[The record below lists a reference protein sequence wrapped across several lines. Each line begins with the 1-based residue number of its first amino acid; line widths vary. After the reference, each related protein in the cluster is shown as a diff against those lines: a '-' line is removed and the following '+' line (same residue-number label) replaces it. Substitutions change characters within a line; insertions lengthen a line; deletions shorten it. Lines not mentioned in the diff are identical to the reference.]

1 MSGGDRAALQSTL
14 LRLCVLSATSLQA
27 VHPSQVPQE
36 TVDNDAAKQDGAKL
50 GEQIHHD
57 LLALLQKAS
66 KDVTALS
73 LAMRPPKGQ
82 VQDTDEPLAGLDD
95 ASVEAASRLL
105 QSLAS
110 DIVPKLVFLANLAQ
124 KNQAVWSLT
133 DAAANDESV
142 KEAQALGAQIVY
154 GEGAKGAKA
163 VDASVGRYFA
173 GEITRAVSEVV
184 ELIAQLC
191 QSFMDAR
198 TRTVLQ
204 RAQARREG
212 AAASTPS
219 VPPPS
224 RAASLGLTKRLWN
237 LCDGLAG
244 QGTAA
249 KHIARLPRSNK
260 EAVAKVWK
268 QSVLVMED
276 GLAELDQAME
286 ATGDEEDDD
295 DAAELGEQWSKP
307 VALSDAER
315 RAAKAVHTLLEHGL
329 AVQKRVCPAVL
340 GSAASAIDYDV
351 VGQIISELSEAQ
363 DDLVSAVLYAG
374 DDALPEDLDAEEQ
387 EETPEGDGHEE
398 GVDEDDEDELRSSAE
413 TYRTLCGQLAALPT
427 PSVSMDEV
435 DRAYDAAL
443 ATFL

>member
-36 TVDNDAAKQDGAKL
+36 YVDNDAAKQDGAKL

-82 VQDTDEPLAGLDD
+82 VQDTEEPLAGLDD

-124 KNQAVWSLT
+124 KNQAVWTLT

-142 KEAQALGAQIVY
+142 KEARKLGAQIVY
-154 GEGAKGAKA
+154 GEGAKGTKA
-163 VDASVGRYFA
+163 VDASVGHYFA
-173 GEITRAVSEVV
+173 TEITRAVSEVV

-212 AAASTPS
+212 AATRAPS

-224 RAASLGLTKRLWN
+224 RAASLSLTKRLWN

-244 QGTAA
+244 QGTAV

-286 ATGDEEDDD
+286 TTGEEEDEDGT
-295 DAAELGEQWSKP
+295 AELGEQWSKP

-315 RAAKAVHTLLEHGL
+315 RAATAVRALLEQGL
-329 AVQKRVCPAVL
+329 AVQKRVCQAVL
-340 GSAASAIDYDV
+340 GSAAPVIDFDV
-351 VGQIISELSEAQ
+351 VGQAISGLSEAQ

-374 DDALPEDLDAEEQ
+374 DEGALPEDLETDEQDAA
-387 EETPEGDGHEE
+387 EGSG
-398 GVDEDDEDELRSSAE
+398 DEVGDSDEDELRVSAE
-413 TYRTLCGQLAALPT
+413 SYRALCGQLAALPT
-427 PSVSMDEV
+427 PAVPMDEV
-435 DRAYDAAL
+435 DRAYNAAL

>member
-27 VHPSQVPQE
+27 VHPSQAPQE
-36 TVDNDAAKQDGAKL
+36 SVDNDTAKQDGAKL

-57 LLALLQKAS
+57 LLTLLQKAS
-66 KDVTALS
+66 KDVAGLS

-82 VQDTDEPLAGLDD
+82 VQDTEEPLAGLDD

-124 KNQAVWSLT
+124 KNQVVWTLT

-142 KEAQALGAQIVY
+142 KEAQKLGAQIVY
-154 GEGAKGAKA
+154 GEGAKGSKA
-163 VDASVGRYFA
+163 VAASVGRYFA
-173 GEITRAVSEVV
+173 SEITRAVSEVV

-204 RAQARREG
+204 RAQIRREG
-212 AAASTPS
+212 ATSHTS
-219 VPPPS
+219 SIPPPS
-224 RAASLGLTKRLWN
+224 RSASLSLTKRLWN

-244 QGTAA
+244 QGTAP
-249 KHIARLPRSNK
+249 KHIARLPRSNR

-276 GLAELDQAME
+276 SLAELVQAME
-286 ATGDEEDDD
+286 TTGNDEDDD
-295 DAAELGEQWSKP
+295 GTAELGEQWSKP
-307 VALSDAER
+307 VILSDEER
-315 RAAKAVHTLLEHGL
+315 SVAGAVRALLEQGL
-329 AVQKRVCPAVL
+329 AVQKRVCQAVL
-340 GSAASAIDYDV
+340 GSAAPAIDFDV
-351 VGQIISELSEAQ
+351 AGQAISELSEAQ

-374 DDALPEDLDAEEQ
+374 DEDASPEDLEADQQDAVKESGEED
-387 EETPEGDGHEE
+387 GDG
-398 GVDEDDEDELRSSAE
+398 DEDELRASAE
-413 TYRTLCGQLAALPT
+413 SYRALCGQLAALVT
-427 PSVSMDEV
+427 PSVPMDEV
-435 DRAYDAAL
+435 DRAYNAAL